1 MKKIIVF
8 CLILMLAVGSVQ
20 GQEEHA
26 LYDPEQEG
34 ILSGYYP
41 IDPQTGFLTDVGC
54 GTSPEQLTQACLP
67 RDLRFS
73 GDVVGTGARLENDRL
88 SVTVIVTG
96 DASGDG
102 EISITDLLMT
112 KSSILGTQLTDV
124 QLAAADVT
132 ADGEV
137 TITDF
142 LRIKSHILGQS
153 AITPQNRGGNT
164 PMTLMTPGQ
173 TAAWLPGCV
182 SGDEAVVT
190 IDENGNIRAVAEGS
204 AFVYA
209 YEEEQLVGRTLVTVV
224 SQPPA
229 LSLGIESLQLV
240 KSRTHTLYARL
251 NHPVD
256 MPVTWESSDPAVAT
270 VENGLVTGMK
280 FGTAVIT
287 ASLENGSRAQVDVT
301 VIPAVTAMDV
311 ERTLYK
317 VKPNAQKQLAV
328 CTEPADGQEQILWS
342 TSDPSIATV
351 DENGVVTGHK
361 YGTVTVTAT
370 GKYSGLTATCKVKV
384 CNVKQV
390 AFTFD
395 DGPSPQ
401 TTKLLNFLKEN
412 DIRVTFFVVGN
423 RMKTYESII
432 KREVAEGHEIGYHS
446 YDHQNQTRLS
456 DDTIKAHYEKSAALL
471 REMTGAE
478 FTAWRT
484 PGGNHN
490 PRVTGCVE
498 LPHIL
503 WWIDSRDWVTRN
515 SSAVY
520 RAVRNSPDGSIVLM
534 HDLYSFTVNGAIQ
547 AMREMQAGDYEFLTV
562 TELLSRD
569 GTPPENGETYKRG

>member
-1 MKKIIVF
+1 MKKFIVF
-8 CLILMLAVGSVQ
+8 CLIVILTILPVQ
-20 GQEEHA
+20 GETEYG
-26 LYDPEQEG
+26 LYDPAQEG
-34 ILSGYYP
+34 ILSGYYA
-41 IDPQTGFLTDVGC
+41 IDAQTGFLTVGV
-54 GTSPEQLTQACLP
+54 GTTPQQLTAVCLP
-67 RDLRFS
+67 ADLRLS
-73 GDVVGTGARLENDRL
+73 ADVVATGARLENETL
-88 SVTVIVTG
+88 SATVIVTG
-96 DASGDG
+96 DVNGDG
-102 EISITDLLMT
+102 DISITDLLMT
-112 KSSILGTQLTDV
+112 QSSILGTQLSDV

-142 LRIKSHILGQS
+142 LRIKAHILGQS
-153 AITPQNRGGNT
+153 AIAPQNRGGNT

-190 IDENGNIRAVAEGS
+190 IEENGNLRAVAEGT

-209 YEEEQLVGRTLVTVV
+209 YEGDALVARTLVTVV
-224 SQPPA
+224 SQPVEV
-229 LSLGIESLQLV
+229 SLGIENLQLV
-240 KSRTHTLYARL
+240 KSRTHMLQAQL

-270 VENGLVTGMK
+270 VENGLVTGVD
-280 FGTAVIT
+280 FGSAVIT
-287 ASLENGSRAQVDVT
+287 ASLENGSCAQVTVT

-328 CTEPADGQEQILWS
+328 CTQPEDGQEQILWS

-351 DENGVVTGHK
+351 DENGIVTGHK

-395 DGPSPQ
+395 DGPSVQ

-412 DIRVTFFVVGN
+412 DIRVTFFVVGD
-423 RMKTYESII
+423 RMSSYEKII
-432 KREVAEGHEIGYHS
+432 KREAAEGHEIGYHS
-446 YDHQNQTRLS
+446 YNHQNQTRLS
-456 DDTIKAHYEKSAALL
+456 DETIKAHFEKSDQLL
-471 REMTGAE
+471 RQMTGQG
-478 FTAWRT
+478 FTVWRT

-490 PRVTGCVE
+490 ERVTNCVP

-520 RAVRNSPDGSIVLM
+520 SAVRNSPDGSIVLM

-562 TELLSRD
+562 TELLNRD
-569 GTPPENGETYKRG
+569 GTPPENGETYMRG